1 MRDIAKDFYKMALK
15 NVKLL
20 KDAREKDIERA
31 VREIANMTAFS
42 DNISEEII
50 LQTIQEIEESEGIKM
65 PSASMISGNQKFTEW
80 LTAERIEECKR
91 NSTLNYSEDYED
103 YLAETEK
110 FPSEVISKIDDAT
123 NRILEKCGDPQNK
136 ISWERPN

>member
-50 LQTIQEIEESEGIKM
+50 LQTETQQKRKRSSHYIENLTTSGINIEEKWMHEAIIRYDPLISREEEAQPAKKRA
-65 PSASMISGNQKFTEW
+65 ASGPLSWKQKASF
-80 LTAERIEECKR
+80 K
-91 NSTLNYSEDYED
+91 
-103 YLAETEK
+103 
-110 FPSEVISKIDDAT
+110 
-123 NRILEKCGDPQNK
+123 
-136 ISWERPN
+136 